1 MWCPGAPPSGGAPL
15 SLRPNSAHGD
25 TLVVTL
31 LVLFPET
38 GSLGEVAQTGAVSV
52 KSPFFVGLFTRV
64 AVSVPPLFMVPMS
77 HVTSCWWGVGAQL
90 PCVEVAEPIPL
101 FLVRVSVRVTPLA
114 V

>member
-38 GSLGEVAQTGAVSV
+38 GSLGEVALTVAVSV
-52 KSPFFVGLFTRV
+52 KSPFFVGLVTRV
-64 AVSVPPLFMVPMS
+64 T
-77 HVTSCWWGVGAQL
+77 VTVALLAMAPTLHTTTWLCGVGAQL
-90 PCVEVAEPIPL
+90 PCVEVAEPNPV
-101 FLVRVSVRVTPLA
+101 FFGRVSVRVTPLA